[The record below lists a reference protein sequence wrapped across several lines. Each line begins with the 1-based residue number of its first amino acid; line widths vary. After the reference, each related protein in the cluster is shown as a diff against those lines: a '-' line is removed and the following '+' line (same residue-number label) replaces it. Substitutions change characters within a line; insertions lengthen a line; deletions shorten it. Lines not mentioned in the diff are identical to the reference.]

1 MRLRSLFRI
10 LTVVN
15 VCGSTDL
22 YEQGNTWEQKSKNS
36 LPLFATAMGASSIG
50 MPLQRQTRK
59 KGNITE
65 TIFMI
70 FEYSS

>member
-1 MRLRSLFRI
+1 M
-10 LTVVN
+10 
-15 VCGSTDL
+15 DL

-36 LPLFATAMGASSIG
+36 LPLFATAIGASSIG
-50 MPLQRQTRK
+50 MPLPRQTRK